1 MRAAS
6 WCLLHFFFLQIP
18 GLPQIASVNSMNSGT
33 NGDAE
38 LGVPANLVHMEGL
51 SGVTHTSELRGNAA
65 VNFDTFQGLRASHT
79 TVEDTKESMVEFLD
93 EILRVRD
100 HAEYPRITK

>member
-1 MRAAS
+1 M
-6 WCLLHFFFLQIP
+6 LFPQIS
-18 GLPQIASVNSMNSGT
+18 GLTQIASVNSMNSGT

-51 SGVTHTSELRGNAA
+51 SGVTNTSELGGNAG
-65 VNFDTFQGLRASHT
+65 VNFDALQGLCPSHT

-93 EILRVRD
+93 EILRVSQ
-100 HAEYPRITK
+100 HAQ